1 MNSLPEASEVYE
13 QVKDGTQLDLII
25 YHIQEAIK
33 SKQKSVT
40 FSIPYPGLT
49 PENEK
54 LLKDKGYSWSIY
66 RYEKRVDKYRARIET
81 EITIKF
87 TDTPGLITI

>member
-1 MNSLPEASEVYE
+1 MTLPEAKEVYE

-33 SKQKSVT
+33 SKQRSAK
-40 FSIPYPGLT
+40 FLINYEGLT
-49 PENEK
+49 PEDEK

-66 RYEKRVDKYRARIET
+66 RYDKRRGYRARLAT
-81 EITIKF
+81 EITITF
-87 TDTPGLITI
+87 TGTPGLKTI